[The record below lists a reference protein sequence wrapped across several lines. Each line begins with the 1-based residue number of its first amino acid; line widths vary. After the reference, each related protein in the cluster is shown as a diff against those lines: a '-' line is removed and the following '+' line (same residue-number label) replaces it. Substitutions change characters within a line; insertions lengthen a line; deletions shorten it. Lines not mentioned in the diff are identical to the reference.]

1 MMNVTREFKGATE
14 KGLTVMYHE
23 SACEYEVIYG
33 DDNSET
39 FNEDDVNEMVNFIE
53 TF

>member
-1 MMNVTREFKGATE
+1 MMNVTREFKEAQE

-33 DDNSET
+33 DSSET
-39 FNEDDVNEMVNFIE
+39 FHEDDVNEMVKFIQE
-53 TF
+53 F